1 VGAASRSRGELGATA
16 DTGMA
21 KLLYG
26 LLDADVK
33 DIALATGQREL
44 YDIAKAT
51 TRTIVGLESDVI
63 SLFGK
68 QVANSLVPNLTKSM
82 GDLVKGDADT
92 FIRLINNVPEE
103 MRESVVASGLQGAFG
118 RATLNGALNFNS
130 YARWY
135 DGLLRNRVAMNTMF
149 KYLPNGARK
158 QLSDLYRVAKAVNLS
173 TVEAVRT
180 GRPIQGALEGD
191 TLLGKFY
198 AVGKRA
204 AIAVPLEIA
213 ATPLGL
219 GGSGIAAGVAAAVA
233 GGRGLKS
240 STMEALDGVM
250 ASPQFLNAAAS
261 AGTAQEQAT
270 IRALA
275 GSRPFINFLKS
286 VNIPP
291 SEGEQ
296 FIISAFQSARAGASD
311 VSPTAP
317 VVEEEVVIPPQASV
331 SSEMLRRIPP
341 APSTRGVPGIGEPA
355 NDVAATPDM
364 APPPSAVA
372 QGQGTSESSQMMA
385 RLFPMDMV

>member
-1 VGAASRSRGELGATA
+1 
-16 DTGMA
+16 
-21 KLLYG
+21 
-26 LLDADVK
+26 
-33 DIALATGQREL
+33 
-44 YDIAKAT
+44 
-51 TRTIVGLESDVI
+51 
-63 SLFGK
+63 
-68 QVANSLVPNLTKSM
+68 
-82 GDLVKGDADT
+82 
-92 FIRLINNVPEE
+92 
-103 MRESVVASGLQGAFG
+103 
-118 RATLNGALNFNS
+118 LNGALNFNS

-213 ATPLGL
+213 ATPMGL

-275 GSRPFINFLKS
+275 GSRPFTDFLKS

-296 FIISAFQSARAGASD
+296 FIRGAFQSARAGASD

-317 VVEEEVVIPPQASV
+317 LLEGEEEVVIPPQASV

-341 APSTRGVPGIGEPA
+341 APSTRGVPGLGEPA

-364 APPPSAVA
+364 APAPSAVA
-372 QGQGTSESSQMMA
+372 QGPSESSEMMA

>member
-1 VGAASRSRGELGATA
+1 
-16 DTGMA
+16 M
-21 KLLYG
+21 
-26 LLDADVK
+26 
-33 DIALATGQREL
+33 
-44 YDIAKAT
+44 
-51 TRTIVGLESDVI
+51 
-63 SLFGK
+63 
-68 QVANSLVPNLTKSM
+68 
-82 GDLVKGDADT
+82 
-92 FIRLINNVPEE
+92 
-103 MRESVVASGLQGAFG
+103 
-118 RATLNGALNFNS
+118 
-130 YARWY
+130 
-135 DGLLRNRVAMNTMF
+135 
-149 KYLPNGARK
+149 
-158 QLSDLYRVAKAVNLS
+158 
-173 TVEAVRT
+173 
-180 GRPIQGALEGD
+180 
-191 TLLGKFY
+191 
-198 AVGKRA
+198 
-204 AIAVPLEIA
+204 
-213 ATPLGL
+213 GL

-296 FIISAFQSARAGASD
+296 FIISAFQSARAGASEPLTD
-311 VSPTAP
+311 QEVP

-372 QGQGTSESSQMMA
+372 QGQGPSESSEMMA
-385 RLFPMDMV
+385 RLFPFDMA